1 MTRWIIL
8 AGLVVVN
15 GLLGTAVYQ
24 RLAERHAQAQI
35 GGGKI
40 DVISVAGV
48 SNGQTVVYMM
58 EANSGRLQATRVDV
72 SNGRMD
78 IVARADVGA
87 DMKQIP

>member
-15 GLLGTAVYQ
+15 GLLGVAVYQ
-24 RLAERHAQAQI
+24 RLAERPAQAQI
-35 GGGKI
+35 GAGRV

-58 EANSGRLQATRVDV
+58 DATSGALQAVRVDV
-72 SNGRMD
+72 SNGRMET
-78 IVARADVGA
+78 VARTNVAG